1 MAANLTPVCDG
12 AQMSGDSIMKRNP
25 VRLLVLVVAITLS
38 SCSELEGLGG
48 LIPVTETPL
57 PPDATPD
64 VPPVGP
70 PPEEPGTT
78 GLDFGDAPDPSFPS
92 LLVSDGARAV
102 PGGFWLGQL
111 AFPPT
116 SEIDAKVVDLDELDD
131 GLIQLLVTPGR
142 VLVTFQAV
150 LAEAAEPR
158 TAYFNLLADVNRD
171 GQWQAFQG
179 AAGPIEEWAVVN
191 RELSLN
197 PGGSQAI
204 ATEFPSLGP
213 GPDLWFRATLTG
225 QPVEAVDWDGTGLF
239 EEGEIE
245 DYRIPPGTSDD
256 WNFDCEPDLLVMFHD
271 DVGIINFVQTA
282 GVGAPATYQVV
293 AAIGP
298 LGLFA
303 DPFAQEIDVIPALDP
318 LGVPAAFPG
327 GITITSLQIHG
338 PPHSKSYEIVVRLE
352 GPGRVETEKCIVEV
366 LHWGRG
372 FPVQVDDDT
381 VIYTGPP
388 QVQSGGTLRARFQ
401 VTDANGNP
409 AQGEFFATLGEPP
422 GDKRASHGSGQLDA
436 EGRIT
441 IELPV
446 NWPPG
451 VTVLHFSWQGQVFAI
466 AQIEVLP

>member
-1 MAANLTPVCDG
+1 
-12 AQMSGDSIMKRNP
+12 MKGNP
-25 VRLLVLVVAITLS
+25 VRLLLIAVAITTS
-38 SCSELEGLGG
+38 SCSQLEGLGG
-48 LIPVTETPL
+48 LIPVTEPPL

-70 PPEEPGTT
+70 TPEEPGTT

-92 LLVSDGARAV
+92 LLASDGARAV
-102 PGGFWLGQL
+102 PGAFWLGQL

-171 GQWQAFQG
+171 SQWQAFQG

-191 RELSLN
+191 RELALT
-197 PGGSQAI
+197 PGEREEI

-225 QPVEAVDWDGTGLF
+225 RPVEAVDWDGTGLF

-256 WNFDCEPDLLVMFHD
+256 WNYDCEPDLLVMFHD
-271 DVGIINFVQTA
+271 DPPGTINFVQAA

-303 DPFAQEIDVIPALDP
+303 DPFALEINVMPAPNPFGIPA
-318 LGVPAAFPG
+318 GFPG
-327 GITITSLQIHG
+327 AGITVTSLNIHG
-338 PPHSKSYEIVVRLE
+338 PQHSKSYEIVVRLE
-352 GPGRVETEKCIVEV
+352 GSGRVETEKCIVDV
-366 LHWGRG
+366 LHWDLW
-372 FPVQVDDDT
+372 PAVPVDDDT
-381 VIYTGPP
+381 VIYNGPP

-401 VTDANGNP
+401 VTDANGRP
-409 AQGEFFATLGEPP
+409 AQGEFFATLGDPP
-422 GDKRASHGSGQLDA
+422 GDKRATHASGQLDA
-436 EGRIT
+436 EGLIT
-441 IELPV
+441 LELPV

-451 VTVLHFSWQGQVFAI
+451 QTVLHFSWRGQVFAI

>member
-1 MAANLTPVCDG
+1 MTGTPIRMFLLAAAITTLSCSQLEGVG
-12 AQMSGDSIMKRNP
+12 
-25 VRLLVLVVAITLS
+25 VLV
-38 SCSELEGLGG
+38 
-48 LIPVTETPL
+48 PVTETPQ
-57 PPDATPD
+57 PPDVTPD

-70 PPEEPGTT
+70 TPGEPGTT

-92 LLVSDGARAV
+92 LLASDGARAV
-102 PGGFWLGQL
+102 PGAFWLGEL

-116 SEIDAKVVDLDELDD
+116 TETDAKVVDLDELDD
-131 GLIQLLVTPGR
+131 GLIQLLVTPGK

-150 LAEAAEPR
+150 LAESSEPR
-158 TAYFNLLADVNRD
+158 SVFFNLLADVNRD
-171 GQWQAFQG
+171 GQWKAFQG
-179 AAGPIEEWAVVN
+179 AGGTIQEWAVVN
-191 RELSLN
+191 LELSPN
-197 PGGSQAI
+197 PGETREI

-213 GPDLWFRATLTG
+213 GPDLWFRATLTSN
-225 QPVEAVDWDGTGLF
+225 PVEAADWDGTGLF

-256 WNFDCEPDLLVMFHD
+256 WNFDCQPDLLVIFHD
-271 DVGIINFVQTA
+271 EVGIINFVRTA

-298 LGLFA
+298 IGLFS
-303 DPFAQEIDVIPALDP
+303 DPFAQEIDVQPPPDP
-318 LGVPAAFPG
+318 FGVPVAFPG

-338 PPHSKSYEIVVRLE
+338 PPHAKSYEIVVRLV

-366 LHWGRG
+366 LHWRRG

-409 AQGEFFATLGEPP
+409 AQGEFFATLGDPP

-436 EGRIT
+436 EGLIT

-451 VTVLHFSWQGQVFAI
+451 LTVLHFSWRGQVFAI
-466 AQIEVLP
+466 AQIEVVP